1 MSTVRIVAVAAL
13 LAASIAA
20 QAKGGSH
27 HGGAIGPGTGSNY
40 SSNHVNGYVKK
51 DGTYV
56 APHERSTSDKKFD
69 NNWSTK
75 GNDNPTTGKDG
86 TRVTEPNKN

>member
-1 MSTVRIVAVAAL
+1 MHFRTLAVAL
-13 LAASIAA
+13 CLASVASIAI
-20 QAKGGSH
+20 AKGGH
-27 HGGAIGPGTGSNY
+27 HSGAIGPGTGSKS

-56 APHERSTSDKKFD
+56 VPHQRSSADKDFN

-86 TRVTEPNKN
+86 TRLTEPNKN

>member
-1 MSTVRIVAVAAL
+1 MKVLNKAVGLFLLSATSIVM
-13 LAASIAA
+13 
-20 QAKGGSH
+20 AKGGH
-27 HGGAIGPGTGSNY
+27 HSGAIGPGTGST
-40 SSNHVNGYVKK
+40 SSSHHVNGYVKK

-56 APHERSTSDKKFD
+56 APHQQSNADKNFN